1 MGTAMDDLPETL
13 ELGPDDEAQRVWRAA
28 LNARMSAST
37 DLVSLISALELGL
50 RAVEILVVHRL
61 QPAKDQFPATIA
73 AQLDTPSPDVDAH
86 RDAISVPSTLQ
97 FTDILDLMSAEELE
111 CVSPGMHRG
120 WEDRRFSCRRS
131 RATAR
136 DALGITIDESD
147 RDNLL
152 LLSAYRNRLTR
163 YPPPVRLAP
172 NQIVDAFESLVP
184 VVERLLVG

>member
-1 MGTAMDDLPETL
+1 MDNLPEII
-13 ELGPDDEAQRVWRAA
+13 ELGPEEEGRRVWSAA
-28 LNARMSAST
+28 LAARISAPT
-37 DLVSLISALELGL
+37 DLVDLCSAIDLGS

-61 QPAKDQFPATIA
+61 QPARDQFPATIA
-73 AQLDTPSPDVDAH
+73 AQLETPSPEVDTH
-86 RDAISVPSTLQ
+86 RDAINVPSTLQ
-97 FTDILDLMSAEELE
+97 FTDVLDLLSAEELE

-136 DALGITIDESD
+136 EATGLTIESGD

-163 YPPPVRLAP
+163 YPPPTRVKP
-172 NQIVDAFESLVP
+172 SQILDAFESLVP